1 MRRLRRLTEAECYAR
16 CYGTRDDLVR
26 VLALEEEPRRADD
39 VLVPAGE
46 LLGRI
51 FEERLDARTEPEAA

>member
-16 CYGTRDDLVR
+16 CYGTRDDVVR
-26 VLALEEEPRRADD
+26 VLRLEQGRRADD

-46 LLGRI
+46 LLRRL